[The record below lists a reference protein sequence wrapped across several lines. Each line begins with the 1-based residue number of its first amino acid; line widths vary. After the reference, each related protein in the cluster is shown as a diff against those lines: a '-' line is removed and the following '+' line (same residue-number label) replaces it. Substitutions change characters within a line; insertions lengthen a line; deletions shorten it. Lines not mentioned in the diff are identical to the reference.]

1 MNNVEETDLSECTN
15 MQGEVIDEEDLKS
28 CLNLKGVKEMK
39 KEVLKEQ
46 KNTGYIISGEL
57 SDLPFG
63 TFELNTP
70 VSLKSKERMYILQ
83 KICQD
88 TDDYA
93 RLEIISLHK
102 TVEGAREKAKWIT
115 VDDFTIS
122 SLTTLPY
129 DDMTLENGYTH
140 IGDGEDLVFVDADFN
155 GFLITEMI
163 VED

>member
-1 MNNVEETDLSECTN
+1 
-15 MQGEVIDEEDLKS
+15 
-28 CLNLKGVKEMK
+28 MK
-39 KEVLKEQ
+39 KEELKV
-46 KNTGYIISGEL
+46 TGDL
-57 SDLPFG
+57 SDLPISTEG
-63 TFELNTP
+63 IKVPHKPT
-70 VSLKSKERMYILQ
+70 ERMYILQ

-88 TDDYA
+88 SDDYA

-102 TVEGAREKAKWIT
+102 TVEGARENAKWIT

-140 IGDGEDLVFVDADFN
+140 IGDGEDLVFVESDFN

-163 VED
+163 VNE